1 MANIGKEPALF
12 TMMLFIYINH
22 VLMCFS
28 GSGPNCTTGF
38 LSSGKQVQEK
48 AEDKLIPLA
57 ESVVQAHKSGSQG
70 L

>member
-1 MANIGKEPALF
+1 
-12 TMMLFIYINH
+12 
-22 VLMCFS
+22 MCFS